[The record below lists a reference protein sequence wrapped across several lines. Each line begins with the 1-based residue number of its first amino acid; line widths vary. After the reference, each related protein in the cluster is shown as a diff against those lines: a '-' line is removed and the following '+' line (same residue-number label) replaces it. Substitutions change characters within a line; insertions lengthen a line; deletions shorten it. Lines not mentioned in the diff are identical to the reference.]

1 MDHLLEA
8 LMRVRGGLW
17 MARGE
22 LGLGAVPLLGRCSH
36 VFAPPLCL
44 PLALRLSL
52 ESPPGR
58 LPPALA
64 LALPI
69 SRLCAVVAVGVSA
82 WVEAA
87 PLMQNEG
94 ESTGDEKRN
103 KQKFAK
109 ASTQNMHKN
118 AEKCGCG
125 DSHRHV
131 ESALSMLRHQ
141 SWSNYSCRAPG
152 SHTTHANKLRLLQGR
167 EEEKKSR
174 PGIFQNEEVLPED
187 LFMTAAST
195 NGSSEA
201 FTRGAISRRA
211 RFVASS
217 FSNLSDLATCL
228 LSSHGSEL
236 EG

>member
-8 LMRVRGGLW
+8 LVRVRGGLW

-22 LGLGAVPLLGRCSH
+22 LGLGAVPLLGRCSY

-94 ESTGDEKRN
+94 KSTGDEKRN

-125 DSHRHV
+125 DSHRNV

-152 SHTTHANKLRLLQGR
+152 R
-167 EEEKKSR
+167 
-174 PGIFQNEEVLPED
+174 V
-187 LFMTAAST
+187 
-195 NGSSEA
+195 
-201 FTRGAISRRA
+201 
-211 RFVASS
+211 
-217 FSNLSDLATCL
+217 
-228 LSSHGSEL
+228 
-236 EG
+236 